1 MAILLDTHTFLWF
14 VSGDKQL
21 PEKIKNKILDI
32 NEPCYIS
39 IASLWEITI
48 KIQIGKLNIAIS
60 IDDLF
65 KYADRNQIEIVQI
78 TAEHLLVLASL
89 PQHHNDP
96 FDRLIVSQAISENM
110 TLYSKD
116 KGLKKYKIKQEWG

>member
-1 MAILLDTHTFLWF
+1 MAALLDTHTFLWF
-14 VSGDKQL
+14 VSGDKEL
-21 PEKIKNKILDI
+21 PEKIKTKILNI

-48 KIQIGKLNIAIS
+48 KIQIGKLKIDIS
-60 IDDLF
+60 IEDLF

>member
-1 MAILLDTHTFLWF
+1 MAVLLDTHTFLWF

-110 TLYSKD
+110 TLFSKD

>member
-1 MAILLDTHTFLWF
+1 MAALLDTHTFLWF

-48 KIQIGKLNIAIS
+48 KIQIGKLKIDIS
-60 IDDLF
+60 IEDLF

>member
-1 MAILLDTHTFLWF
+1 MAVLLDTHTFLWF

-39 IASLWEITI
+39 IAILWEITI

-78 TAEHLLVLASL
+78 TAEDLLVLASL

>member
-1 MAILLDTHTFLWF
+1 MAALLDTHTFLWF

-21 PEKIKNKILDI
+21 PEKIKTKILNI
-32 NEPCYIS
+32 NESCYIS

-48 KIQIGKLNIAIS
+48 KIQIGKLKIDIS
-60 IDDLF
+60 IEDLF

>member
-1 MAILLDTHTFLWF
+1 MAALLDTHTFLWF

-21 PEKIKNKILDI
+21 PEKIKTKILNI

-48 KIQIGKLNIAIS
+48 KIQIGKLKIDIS
-60 IDDLF
+60 IEDLF

-78 TAEHLLVLASL
+78 TTEHLLVLASL

-110 TLYSKD
+110 TLYSRD

>member
-1 MAILLDTHTFLWF
+1 MAVLLDTHTFLWF

-48 KIQIGKLNIAIS
+48 KIQIGKLKIAIS

>member
-1 MAILLDTHTFLWF
+1 MAALIDTHTFLWF

-48 KIQIGKLNIAIS
+48 KIQIGKLKIDIS
-60 IDDLF
+60 IEDLF

>member
-1 MAILLDTHTFLWF
+1 MAALIDTHTFLWF

-21 PEKIKNKILDI
+21 PEKIKTKILNI
-32 NEPCYIS
+32 NESCYIS

-48 KIQIGKLNIAIS
+48 KIQIGKLKIDIS
-60 IDDLF
+60 IEDLF

-78 TAEHLLVLASL
+78 TAEHLLILASL

>member
-1 MAILLDTHTFLWF
+1 MAALLDTHTFLWF

-21 PEKIKNKILDI
+21 PEKIKTKILNI
-32 NEPCYIS
+32 NESCYIS

-48 KIQIGKLNIAIS
+48 KIQIGKLKIDIS
-60 IDDLF
+60 IEDLF

-78 TAEHLLVLASL
+78 TAEHLLILASL

>member
-1 MAILLDTHTFLWF
+1 MAALLDTHTFLWF

-21 PEKIKNKILDI
+21 PEKIKTKILNI

-48 KIQIGKLNIAIS
+48 KIQIGKLKIDIS
-60 IDDLF
+60 IEDLF

-110 TLYSKD
+110 TLYSRD

>member
-1 MAILLDTHTFLWF
+1 MAVLLDTHTFLWF

>member
-1 MAILLDTHTFLWF
+1 MTN
-14 VSGDKQL
+14 SCQK
-21 PEKIKNKILDI
+21 KIKNKILDI

-89 PQHHNDP
+89 SQHHNDP

>member
-1 MAILLDTHTFLWF
+1 MAVLLDTHTFLWF

-48 KIQIGKLNIAIS
+48 KIQIGKLKIDIS
-60 IDDLF
+60 VEDLF

-78 TAEHLLVLASL
+78 TAEHLLVLGSL

-110 TLYSKD
+110 TLYSRD
-116 KGLKKYKIKQEWG
+116 KGLKKYKIKQEWR

>member
-1 MAILLDTHTFLWF
+1 MAALLDTHTFLWF

-21 PEKIKNKILDI
+21 PENIKTKILNI

-39 IASLWEITI
+39 IASFWEITI
-48 KIQIGKLNIAIS
+48 KIQIGKLKLGIS
-60 IDDLF
+60 LEDLF
-65 KYADRNQIEIVQI
+65 NYADRNQIQI
-78 TAEHLLVLASL
+78 LQISYDHLLVLANL

-96 FDRLIVSQAISENM
+96 FDRLIVSQVLVENM

>member
-1 MAILLDTHTFLWF
+1 MAALLDTHTFLWF
-14 VSGDKQL
+14 VSGEKQL

-48 KIQIGKLNIAIS
+48 KIQIGKLKIDIS
-60 IDDLF
+60 IEDLF

-110 TLYSKD
+110 TLYSRD

>member
-1 MAILLDTHTFLWF
+1 MAALLDTHTFLWF

-48 KIQIGKLNIAIS
+48 KIQIGKLKIAIS

>member
-1 MAILLDTHTFLWF
+1 MAALLDTHTFLWF

-48 KIQIGKLNIAIS
+48 KIQIGKLKIDIS
-60 IDDLF
+60 IEDLF

-78 TAEHLLVLASL
+78 TSEHLLVLASM